1 MSQGLLVQFSIA
13 KVHLKEE
20 RQEERKE
27 EKP

>member
-1 MSQGLLVQFSIA
+1 MSQGLLVQFSID